1 MSNHTWRA
9 APLHWG
15 HGPDI
20 LEVFIEPTCP
30 FCVRALKKMHPL
42 LERVGEDRLTIKL
55 RLHQQPWHL
64 YSAVVTRCII
74 AASTLENGRDRAWKV
89 IEAVMGHREEF
100 VFKNHATGP
109 NRQTTPDEVI
119 AWLEALSGVEL
130 AAAFDIPDLDD
141 EAKWH
146 AKYSR
151 QNGIHVSPTFILN
164 GLIQPQMGSG
174 DAVEDWADIIAAS
187 QPR

>member
-1 MSNHTWRA
+1 
-9 APLHWG
+9 
-15 HGPDI
+15 
-20 LEVFIEPTCP
+20 
-30 FCVRALKKMHPL
+30 VRALKKMHPL

-119 AWLEALSGVEL
+119 ARLEALSGVEL